1 MPKVSNDIMAE
12 ANKQLQQ
19 AKDFKPKLRAIYANE
34 PKVPI
39 YLSPMY
45 RPYFGKN
52 MRVMI
57 QGISIYMPV
66 DGSTHQLPQS
76 FADEVTRRRMC
87 VDAMLTKQGRMSDIQ
102 SNYERA
108 PGELSLF

>member
-1 MPKVSNDIMAE
+1 MPRVPTDVMAE

-19 AKDFKPKLRAIYANE
+19 AKDFKPKLRAQYDSE
-34 PKVPI
+34 PKVSI

-45 RPYFGKN
+45 RPYFGRT

-57 QGISIYMPV
+57 NGISIYMPV
-66 DGSTHQLPQS
+66 DGSTHQVPQT
-76 FADEVTRRRMC
+76 FADEITRRRMC
-87 VDAMLTKQGRMSDIQ
+87 IDAMLTKQHRMSDIQ